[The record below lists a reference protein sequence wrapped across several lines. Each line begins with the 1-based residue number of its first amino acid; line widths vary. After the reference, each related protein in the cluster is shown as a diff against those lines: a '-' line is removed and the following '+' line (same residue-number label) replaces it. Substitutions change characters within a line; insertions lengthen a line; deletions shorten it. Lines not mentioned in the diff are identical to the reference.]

1 MDSDE
6 SPLHRLAGPRA
17 VRTEADLGRLPAEA
31 DLDRLRPAPA
41 PFSQP
46 ATLRPLVEDADELIR
61 ALFACGFT
69 SAAVQGRLDVSADLS
84 LQLTT
89 VIDTLDQAIRGI
101 RHALSAHEAA

>member
-46 ATLRPLVEDADELIR
+46 ATLRPLVEDADGLVR

-69 SAAVQGRLDVSADLS
+69 SAAVQGRLGADLS
-84 LQLTT
+84 HQLTT
-89 VIDTLDQAIRGI
+89 LIDTLDQAIRGI
-101 RHALSAHEAA
+101 RHALSAHEVA